1 MPLVVQRTKVPQAFF
16 PVPTLLNSGKME
28 LLVSTGD
35 VAPDSDPMKRQL
47 RLLNIEDS
55 ENDSLLLRRH
65 LTRAGYELIFERVD
79 TLEAMTAALD
89 RRTWDIAISDYVM
102 PQFSALA
109 ALDLLKTRGLDLP
122 FIILSGAIGEETAV
136 AAMRAGAHD
145 YLMKDN
151 LTRLVP
157 AIERELQEA
166 DNRRER
172 NRAEAAL
179 RNAERMATLGRLAS
193 MIAHEINN
201 PLEAVTNVLYL
212 LQHHPTL
219 DSEAKDYVT
228 LAEQELARIT
238 DIVRQAL
245 SFSRGATGP
254 ILVTPAKLVQNVL
267 DLYGSRIQAASVTI
281 DKRFQYHGQVNA
293 VEGELRQVLANL
305 IINAVDAVGEGGR
318 VAVRVSL
325 ARDWRK
331 LQRKG
336 VRIVVADNGSGIR
349 PEHRK
354 DIFEPFFTTKGNKGS
369 GLGLCIARQIVE
381 KHGGSIRL
389 HSSVRPGSSGT
400 AFSIF
405 LPFKDVAEAHLGR
418 LAAKVAVAG
427 QPGNA

>member
-1 MPLVVQRTKVPQAFF
+1 
-16 PVPTLLNSGKME
+16 
-28 LLVSTGD
+28 
-35 VAPDSDPMKRQL
+35 MKRQL

-55 ENDSLLLRRH
+55 EDDSLLLRRH

-79 TLEAMTAALD
+79 TLEFMQAALD

-102 PQFSALA
+102 PKFSALA
-109 ALDLLKTRGLDLP
+109 ALELLKARGLDLP

-136 AAMRAGAHD
+136 SAMRAGAHD

-157 AIERELQEA
+157 AIERELHEA

-219 DSEAKDYVT
+219 DGEAKEYVS

-245 SFSRGATGP
+245 SFSRGTTGP
-254 ILVTPAKLVQNVL
+254 TMVAPAKLVQNVL
-267 DLYGSRIQAASVTI
+267 DLYSSRIQSASVKV
-281 DKRFQYHGQVNA
+281 DKRFNYHGHVPA
-293 VEGELRQVLANL
+293 VEGELRQVIANL
-305 IINAVDAVGEGGR
+305 IINAVDAVGENGT
-318 VAVRVSL
+318 VAVRVTLS
-325 ARDWRK
+325 RDWRK
-331 LQRKG
+331 KQRKG

-354 DIFEPFFTTKGNKGS
+354 DIFEPFFTTKGNRGS

-389 HSSVRPGSSGT
+389 HSSVRPESSGT

-405 LPFKDVAEAHLGR
+405 LPSEAASTNA
-418 LAAKVAVAG
+418 LAAPKAAAAG
-427 QPGNA
+427 KPAGA

>member
-1 MPLVVQRTKVPQAFF
+1 M
-16 PVPTLLNSGKME
+16 S
-28 LLVSTGD
+28 
-35 VAPDSDPMKRQL
+35 RQL

-55 ENDSLLLRRH
+55 EDDSLLLRRH

-79 TLEAMTAALD
+79 SLDSMQAALD
-89 RRTWDIAISDYVM
+89 RRAWDIAISDYVM
-102 PQFSALA
+102 PQFSALS
-109 ALDLLKTRGLDLP
+109 ALELLKARGLDLP

-157 AIERELQEA
+157 AIERELHEA

-172 NRAEAAL
+172 NRAEVAL

-219 DSEAKDYVT
+219 DGEAKEYVGI
-228 LAEQELARIT
+228 AEQELARIS

-245 SFSRGATGP
+245 SFSRGTAGP
-254 ILVTPAKLVQNVL
+254 SMVSPAKLVQNVL
-267 DLYGSRIQAASVTI
+267 DLYASRIQSASVKI
-281 DKRFQYHGQVNA
+281 DKRFRYHGSVNG
-293 VEGELRQVLANL
+293 VEGELRQVIANL
-305 IINAVDAVGEGGR
+305 IINAVDAVGEGGI

-325 ARDWRK
+325 SRDWHKR
-331 LQRKG
+331 QHKG

-354 DIFEPFFTTKGNKGS
+354 DIFEPFFTTKGSKGS
-369 GLGLCIARQIVE
+369 GLGLCIARQIIE

-389 HSSVRPGSSGT
+389 HSSVRPGTSGT

-405 LPFKDVAEAHLGR
+405 LPTEIASNELPFR
-418 LAAKVAVAG
+418 AKVAAIARAG
-427 QPGNA
+427 AT